1 MMRLDV
7 SAEVSLKRAPQAC
20 TLAVIAISLL
30 AAIGWLGDIPV
41 LRQVNPAFVPIV
53 PSAILMFLLL
63 ASATFAYARWPAHH
77 AWRNFAW
84 VNTAAVFCTAAALL
98 VTRLLKG
105 SAGLEN
111 LRFTSP
117 FTWDKVTVSM
127 LSPITAFLFLLAAG
141 ALACLLA
148 NRQGKS
154 RWNTLASCLALIV
167 LIAAVLF
174 SGAYLTQ
181 HPLLYQGAI
190 IPPAFPAV
198 LNFVLLGSAQIL
210 LAGRHAWPARHF
222 TGNSSRALLLR
233 TFLPFILAL
242 ILLENSVELSQIG
255 GIHHTLTAAAETLLF
270 TLAAVGFVIVISR
283 SLGRT
288 LDKVNQALSESEE
301 KYRRVVENSQQG
313 ITIFRLDRILF
324 VNAAA
329 AQILGYTQAE
339 MLALSPTDIK
349 AVIHPEDQAWVLEM
363 SQKRIS
369 GILAPSQYEC
379 RLVHKSGKTIWVSAN
394 SQQIEFN
401 GQPAIQTSYADIS
414 EQKQSNERLEQ
425 ERNRAQQY
433 LQVTGAIILALDA
446 TGQVTLINQR
456 GCQVLGRQ
464 QGDILGKNW
473 FECFA
478 PERLRANTQ
487 DNFAQII
494 AGKLT
499 LQEFYELP
507 VLNSSG
513 KERMVQWH
521 MVLTYDDN
529 GKITGSLSSGEDI
542 TELRQLQ
549 VEQQRFFDLS
559 VELLCIAEIDGSF
572 KHVNAAWTNAL
583 GWSAQEL
590 TTRPWIEFVHPDD
603 RGNTEQ
609 ARVELRH
616 GCPIYHFENRY
627 RTKDGQYRWLNWNS
641 LAVPEDGLIYAV
653 AHDITERR
661 QVEESLRLSEAHFRA
676 MIEQSP
682 MALQICHPDGSL
694 AYANP
699 TTIAIF
705 NIPADWLPDL
715 LGSYNILQDPQLLDQ
730 GLLPYLQAG
739 FAGKTITTPIFSYR
753 SVSRASQP
761 PVEKTFWVK
770 DYLYALLDEQ
780 GAVQDVVVLTEDLTE
795 LIEAQKARQT
805 SEERFQL
812 FMDHLPAAAFIKDGD
827 SRTLFIN
834 RYLDEILGGAH
845 WLGKTT
851 RELFPSPVGEQMCA
865 ADQHALQKGYEK
877 ITEVVPHADGS
888 LHTYETQKFALQRPG
903 LPPLLGG
910 ISINISE
917 RRQAEEAL
925 RQYAGRL
932 ETLSEIDHAILQA
945 SSPAQIARAAIRHL
959 HQLISC
965 QQIRICEFPPDD
977 QHAVLLASDTPNH
990 FNQSIPLSWFGDL
1003 DALRR
1008 GEMVDTHPGNEAR
1021 TLHIPMLVEG
1031 QLIGCLSL
1039 TNRPDDPIGEPLLEI
1054 ARQVAD
1060 RVAIALLQS
1069 RLREHIRRHNEE
1081 LEQRVAQR
1089 TAQLEQAN
1097 KELEAF
1103 SYSVSHDLRAPLRS
1117 LGGFSHILLSEYGE
1131 LSVSEIQH
1139 YLKHIHDSALQ
1150 MGALIDDLLNFSRL
1164 SRQPL
1169 NRQRVEPLDIVQEVW
1184 RQLAFDQEAE
1194 RQIELALGNLP
1205 ACQADPN
1212 LLKQVFTNLI
1222 ANALKYTRLRQ
1233 PARIEI
1239 GCRKIENELAYYVS
1253 DNGVGFEM
1261 QYAHKLFGVF
1271 QRLHRAEDYEGTGVG
1286 LAIVQRI
1293 IQRHGGRV
1301 WAKGEVDRGA
1311 TFYFTLGD

>member
-7 SAEVSLKRAPQAC
+7 SPVVSLKRAPQAC
-20 TLAVIAISLL
+20 TLVVIAISLL
-30 AAIGWLGDIPV
+30 AEIGWLGDIPV
-41 LRQVNPAFVPIV
+41 LRQVNPAFVPMV

-63 ASATFAYARWPAHH
+63 ASATFAYARWPEHH

-84 VNTAAVFCTAAALL
+84 MNTAAVFCTAAALL
-98 VTRLLKG
+98 AIRLLKG

-111 LRFTSP
+111 LHFTTP

-148 NRQGKS
+148 NRRGKS

-167 LIAAVLF
+167 LITATLF
-174 SGAYLTQ
+174 TVAYLTE

-222 TGNSSRALLLR
+222 IGNSSRALLLR

-255 GIHHTLTAAAETLLF
+255 GVHHTLTAAAETLLF
-270 TLAAVGFVIVISR
+270 ALAAVGFVIVISR

-288 LDKVNQALSESEE
+288 LDNTNQALRASEE
-301 KYRRVVENSQQG
+301 KYRRLVENSQQG
-313 ITIFRLDRILF
+313 IAIFQLHRILF

-329 AQILGYTQAE
+329 AQIAGYTPE
-339 MLALSPTDIK
+339 ELLAFSASAIK
-349 AVIHPEDQAWVLEM
+349 ALIHPDDRAWVMEM
-363 SQKRIS
+363 SQKRIN
-369 GILAPSQYEC
+369 GAPAPAQYEC
-379 RLVHKSGKTIWVSAN
+379 RLVHKTGKTIWVSAN
-394 SQQIEFN
+394 SQIIEFN
-401 GQPAIQTSYADIS
+401 GSPATQTSYADIT

-425 ERNRAQQY
+425 ERSRAQQY
-433 LQVTGAIILALDA
+433 LQVAGAIILALDA
-446 TGQVTLINQR
+446 SGRVTLINQK
-456 GCQVLGRQ
+456 GCQVLGHQ

-473 FECFA
+473 FERFI
-478 PERLRANTQ
+478 PKRLRAGIQN
-487 DNFAQII
+487 DFAQVM
-494 AGKLT
+494 AGKHT

-507 VLNSSG
+507 VLTSSG

-521 MVLTYDDN
+521 AVLTYDDS
-529 GKITGSLSSGEDI
+529 GKIAGSLSSGEDI

-559 VELLCIAEIDGSF
+559 IELLCIAEIDGGF
-572 KHVNAAWTNAL
+572 KHVNAAWSNAL

-616 GCPIYHFENRY
+616 GHPVYHFENRY
-627 RTKDGQYRWLNWNS
+627 RTKDGQYRWLSWNS

-682 MALQICHPDGSL
+682 LGLQIYRPDGSL
-694 AYANP
+694 TYANP
-699 TTIAIF
+699 TTITTF
-705 NIPADWLPDL
+705 NITADWLPDL
-715 LGSYNILQDPQLLDQ
+715 LSSYNIFQDPQLLDQ
-730 GLLPYLQAG
+730 GLQPYLQAG

-753 SVSRASQP
+753 SVSRTGQP
-761 PVEKTFWVK
+761 PEEKTFWVK
-770 DYLYALLDEQ
+770 DYIYALLDEQ

-795 LIEAQKARQT
+795 LIEAQKARQA
-805 SEERFQL
+805 SEERFRL
-812 FMDHLPAAAFIKDGD
+812 FMDHLPAAAFIKDEGG
-827 SRTLFIN
+827 RTLFIN
-834 RYLDEILGGAH
+834 RYLDEILGGSH

-851 RELFPSPVGEQMCA
+851 IELFPGPVGEQMCT
-865 ADQHALQKGYEK
+865 ADQRALQKGYEK
-877 ITEVVPHADGS
+877 LTEIVPHADGG

-910 ISINISE
+910 ISIDITE
-917 RRQAEEAL
+917 RQQAEVAQC
-925 RQYAGRL
+925 QYTARL

-945 SSPAQIARAAIRHL
+945 SSPAQIARSAIHHL
-959 HQLISC
+959 QRLISC
-965 QQIRICEFPPDD
+965 QQTRICEFPPGA

-990 FNQSIPLSWFGDL
+990 FNQSIPLAWFGDL
-1003 DALRR
+1003 DTLRR
-1008 GEMVDTHPGNEAR
+1008 GEMVDPHPGNEVG

-1039 TNRPDDPIGEPLLEI
+1039 TNHAHDPIGEALLDI

-1069 RLREHIRRHNEE
+1069 RLRERIRRHNEE
-1081 LEQRVAQR
+1081 LEQRVTQR

-1117 LGGFSHILLSEYGE
+1117 LGGFSHILLSEYSE
-1131 LSVSEIQH
+1131 LSASEIQH

-1169 NRQRVEPLDIVQEVW
+1169 NRQRVEPLDIIQEVW

-1194 RQIELALGNLP
+1194 CQIELTLGDLP
-1205 ACQADPN
+1205 ACQADPA
-1212 LLKQVFTNLI
+1212 LLKQVYTNLLT
-1222 ANALKYTRLRQ
+1222 NALKYTRTRR
-1233 PARIEI
+1233 PASIEV
-1239 GCRKIENELAYYVS
+1239 GCLKIENEMAYYVS